1 MPHEW
6 VLEMDEE
13 GPGFG
18 VARLLLG
25 GSWVVISGVISPPNM
40 GYNYGYPLIW
50 CTLQRSMS
58 LQTKARVCTGKVR
71 ILHKLSCSQ

>member
-13 GPGFG
+13 GPGVG

-40 GYNYGYPLIW
+40 GY
-50 CTLQRSMS
+50 
-58 LQTKARVCTGKVR
+58 
-71 ILHKLSCSQ
+71 KL